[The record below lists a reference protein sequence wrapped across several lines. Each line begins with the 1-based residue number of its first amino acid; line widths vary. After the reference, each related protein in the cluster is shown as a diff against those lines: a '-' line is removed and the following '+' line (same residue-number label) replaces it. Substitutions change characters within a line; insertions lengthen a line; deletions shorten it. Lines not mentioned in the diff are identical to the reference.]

1 MSANPKVNYL
11 NMLRADIAK
20 YRTIVA
26 YDSSRRLT
34 EQLATYAIA
43 TFFDIFIEGQGGLPA
58 DKETVTIECP
68 VGEKLYILICTTAR
82 ADKPG
87 LPFHYYIAEN
97 QITNLLQIPMLEYY
111 DIVESIV
118 DFQAKKITSSHNGV

>member
-1 MSANPKVNYL
+1 MSTNPKVNYL

-26 YDSSRRLT
+26 YDSSRLLT

-43 TFFDIFIEGQGGLPA
+43 TFFDIFIEGQGGLPP

-68 VGEKLYILICTTAR
+68 VGEKLYILICTAAR
-82 ADKPG
+82 PDKPG
-87 LPFHYYIAEN
+87 LPFRYYIAEN
-97 QITNLLQIPMLEYY
+97 ETTNLLQIPMLEYY

-118 DFQAKKITSSHNGV
+118 IFQAQKITTSHNGV